1 MYHLL
6 ITGVGDLYQLKCVIY
21 IGHFTKTNYPSVSPS
36 STLINDLS
44 DRNIKFW
51 GNKPID
57 LGEAGYH
64 ASQKFSYIPLVSRTK
79 RYDSKP

>member
-6 ITGVGDLYQLKCVIY
+6 TTRVGDLYQLEHVISV
-21 IGHFTKTNYPSVSPS
+21 GHLTEMNYSWVSPLS
-36 STLINDLS
+36 KPVNDLS

-51 GNKPID
+51 GHKPID